1 VVTSRSVSPT
11 GLGASG
17 LGAVA
22 RPSSSARPGKESSL
36 TLERG
41 LALLQAV
48 ADWEGEAPT
57 ISDLATAVGASRAAV
72 YRLLVPLV
80 ERGLVRREGSRVR
93 LGLGLL
99 RLSGRVLPQLRL
111 LATPVLRSLAEDVGA
126 TAHLTV
132 ADGDVAQAVA
142 VVEPSWT
149 AFHVAYRVGAR
160 HPLSKGAAGKAIT
173 LGRGGRPDGRS
184 GGKAWVGSAGELQA
198 GAFGVAAPVRGVPE
212 LRASIGVV
220 ALSQLDDATVG
231 PRVVDAAAALAAA
244 LL

>member
-1 VVTSRSVSPT
+1 VVTPRSVGAT
-11 GLGASG
+11 GLGR
-17 LGAVA
+17 VA
-22 RPSSSARPGKESSL
+22 RPSTPSPSAKESSL

-57 ISDLATAVGASRAAV
+57 ISELAGVIGASRAAV

-93 LGLGLL
+93 LGLGML
-99 RLSGRVLPQLRL
+99 RLSARVLPQLRL
-111 LATPVLRSLAEDVGA
+111 VATPVLRSLAEDVGA

-149 AFHVAYRVGAR
+149 AYHVAYRVGAR
-160 HPLSKGAAGKAIT
+160 HPLEKGAAGKAIT
-173 LGRGGRPDGRS
+173 LARGGP
-184 GGKAWVGSAGELQA
+184 AWIGSAGELQA
-198 GAFGVAAPVRGVPE
+198 GAYGVAAPVRGVPE
-212 LRASIGVV
+212 LRASVGVV
-220 ALSQLDDATVG
+220 ALTELVDADIG
-231 PRVVDAAAALAAA
+231 PRVVAAAAALTDE
-244 LL
+244 LTGT